1 MQQRDIIRLAEP
13 SRTFTGPD
21 KNIGENSSP
30 KAGAPSH
37 SLLDTTAMIRSLQ
50 RSEGVE
56 DCYRRGRDICDQTEC
71 PWRLY
76 CLTPST

>member
-13 SRTFTGPD
+13 SGRVRGLEKSFR
-21 KNIGENSSP
+21 KSSL
-30 KAGAPSH
+30 KRKSAPAK

-56 DCYRRGRDICDQTEC
+56 DCYRRGRDICDSMDC
-71 PWRLY
+71 PWRRY
-76 CLTPST
+76 CLTP

>member
-13 SRTFTGPD
+13 SRTFTGSG
-21 KNIGENSSP
+21 KNFREGNSQ
-30 KAGAPSH
+30 KADAPSQ

-56 DCYRRGRDICDQTEC
+56 DCYRRGREICDWTEC
-71 PWRLY
+71 PWRRY
-76 CLTPST
+76 CLTP